1 MIKNIIT
8 YIIWLFISSLFLK
21 SGIEMIIDKRISIA
35 SVLLIIF
42 SIHLSVVL
50 PVLSAIGRSTNENS

>member
-8 YIIWLFISSLFLK
+8 YAIWLFISSLFLK
-21 SGIEMIIDKRISIA
+21 SGIEIIIDKRISIT

-50 PVLSAIGRSTNENS
+50 PILSAIGRSTNENS